1 VAHQSRDIS
10 QQKRLGDQWGIGSTC
25 LHHNHAPNPH
35 PFQYIQHCS
44 KRPGYGD
51 ALAAVTH
58 SGVIGY
64 TASAAILRKDG
75 LEIDRKQFNKGA
87 RKEKKLEKQS

>member
-1 VAHQSRDIS
+1 M
-10 QQKRLGDQWGIGSTC
+10 
-25 LHHNHAPNPH
+25 
-35 PFQYIQHCS
+35 
-44 KRPGYGD
+44 
-51 ALAAVTH
+51 H

-87 RKEKKLEKQS
+87 RKEKGLEKQS